1 MNFIEIGMSDRI
13 PGYKR
18 HPLDEFSPEIKA
30 SKRPTPANGMRGTH
44 NNDPKKTRGRVKIN
58 IEVIVEYVNKC

>member
-1 MNFIEIGMSDRI
+1 MSDRI

-18 HPLDEFSPEIKA
+18 HPLDEFSPDIKP
-30 SKRPTPANGMRGTH
+30 SKRPAPSNGMRGTL

-58 IEVIVEYVNKC
+58 IEVITTYIIVPDKQY